1 MKLLSCVFLAS
12 PSQCSMW
19 TIVECFAQ
27 ASVLMP
33 FFLQKATPWGS
44 SSRDNP
50 PDLLAATTQVSFFA
64 PLKSRGPPYVWMSW
78 ICRDASL
85 CLALIFYIV
94 WFGWLLGFLLP
105 TTQLPAAAQRSPFR
119 ACHCIL
125 HQLVSLDAAVLGRMN
140 KWHLVGSWLV
150 MLQTEYVAARTQ
162 FPI

>member
-1 MKLLSCVFLAS
+1 MLYTPRFIEVVILCF
-12 PSQCSMW
+12 PSISQPMQHVNNNWMFCSGFSSYA
-19 TIVECFAQ
+19 IFSSEVA
-27 ASVLMP
+27 
-33 FFLQKATPWGS
+33 PWGS

-125 HQLVSLDAAVLGRMN
+125 HQLVSRPQLRSIL
-140 KWHLVGSWLV
+140 L
-150 MLQTEYVAARTQ
+150 
-162 FPI
+162 